1 MTDQEL
7 LTMAALM
14 KKLREPDWCLE
25 SIMEMR
31 RELCAPEEATL
42 AATLKLEGK

>member
-25 SIMEMR
+25 SIREMQ
-31 RELCAPEEATL
+31 RELRMLEEAAL
-42 AATLKLEGK
+42 GAAQGEST